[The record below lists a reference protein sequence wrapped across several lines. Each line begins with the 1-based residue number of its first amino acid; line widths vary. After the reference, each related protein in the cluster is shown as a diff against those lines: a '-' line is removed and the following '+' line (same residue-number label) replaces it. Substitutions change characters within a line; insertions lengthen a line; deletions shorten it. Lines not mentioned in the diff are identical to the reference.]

1 MSEERDG
8 GDRPRGAPPGNT
20 PGASFED
27 RLGAARRRQGLAPP
41 QQDADGGNPGV
52 GLSPSQ
58 GNALGV
64 GLRVGVELVSALA
77 VAVAI
82 GWYLDEWL
90 GTRPF
95 LLMLFVMLGGGA
107 GVANVWRLV
116 APPPKRPD
124 KREPPLGGD

>member
-8 GDRPRGAPPGNT
+8 ADRLRDTTAGQPAD
-20 PGASFED
+20 ASFEK
-27 RLGAARRRQGLAPP
+27 RLSAARRKQGLEAPRP
-41 QQDADGGNPGV
+41 DEAQPGV

-58 GNALGV
+58 GNALGM
-64 GLRVGVELVSALA
+64 GMRVGVELVSALA

-82 GWYLDEWL
+82 GWFLDGWL

-95 LLMLFVMLGGGA
+95 LLVLFFVLGGAA

-116 APPPKRPD
+116 SPRKTPPP
-124 KREPPLGGD
+124 GA

>member
-8 GDRPRGAPPGNT
+8 GERPRGEPPGQAPIPGQPRGAP
-20 PGASFED
+20 FED
-27 RLGAARRRQGLAPP
+27 RLDAARRRQGLEPRR
-41 QQDADGGNPGV
+41 QGEDGGNSAP

-58 GNALGV
+58 GSALGM

-82 GWYLDEWL
+82 GWFLDGWL

-95 LLMLFVMLGGGA
+95 LLMLFIVLGGAA

-116 APPPKRPD
+116 KPQPPGR
-124 KREPPLGGD
+124 

>member
-8 GDRPRGAPPGNT
+8 GDRT
-20 PGASFED
+20 PGAPQKGSFED
-27 RLGAARRRQGLAPP
+27 RLGTARRRQGLDPP
-41 QQDADGGNPGV
+41 RQGEPGSSGV

-58 GNALGV
+58 GGPVGGNALGI

-82 GWYLDEWL
+82 GWYLDKWL

-95 LLMLFVMLGGGA
+95 LLMLFFVLGGAA

-116 APPPKRPD
+116 SPKPPRT
-124 KREPPLGGD
+124 

>member
-8 GDRPRGAPPGNT
+8 IDRPRDVPAGNPGRT
-20 PGASFED
+20 TSFED
-27 RLGAARRRQGLAPP
+27 RLHAARRKQGLAAPRQGEEP
-41 QQDADGGNPGV
+41 EGRGV

-58 GNALGV
+58 GSALGM
-64 GLRVGVELVSALA
+64 GMRVGVELVSALA

-82 GWYLDEWL
+82 GWFLDVWL

-95 LLMLFVMLGGGA
+95 LLILFFLLGGAA

-116 APPPKRPD
+116 SPPTKPPGRPD
-124 KREPPLGGD
+124 KT

>member
-8 GDRPRGAPPGNT
+8 GDRPRGELGHKPD
-20 PGASFED
+20 ASFED
-27 RLGAARRRQGLAPP
+27 RLGAARRRQGLEA
-41 QQDADGGNPGV
+41 AGGDSGR

-82 GWYLDEWL
+82 GWFLDKWL
-90 GTRPF
+90 GTKPF
-95 LLMLFVMLGGGA
+95 LLMLFVVLGGGA

-116 APPPKRPD
+116 APPK
-124 KREPPLGGD
+124 PPPRRDVP

>member
-8 GDRPRGAPPGNT
+8 ADRPRDRTAPHSAAP
-20 PGASFED
+20 SFED
-27 RLGAARRRQGLAPP
+27 RLATARRRQGLEAPREG
-41 QQDADGGNPGV
+41 DASGASGV

-58 GNALGV
+58 GNALGM
-64 GLRVGVELVSALA
+64 GMRVGIELVSALA

-82 GWYLDEWL
+82 GWFLDEWL

-95 LLMLFVMLGGGA
+95 LLMLFFVLGGAA

-116 APPPKRPD
+116 SPPRKAP
-124 KREPPLGGD
+124 GG

>member
-1 MSEERDG
+1 MSKERDG
-8 GDRPRGAPPGNT
+8 IDRPHGAPGGESPENA
-20 PGASFED
+20 PFQD
-27 RLGAARRRQGLAPP
+27 RLAAARRRQGLAPHGEDDKEGTP
-41 QQDADGGNPGV
+41 SGT

-64 GLRVGVELVSALA
+64 GMRVGVELVSALV

-82 GWYLDEWL
+82 GWGLDAWL

-95 LLMLFVMLGGGA
+95 LLILFFVLGGAA

-116 APPPKRPD
+116 SPPKRPGAG
-124 KREPPLGGD
+124 RNG

>member
-8 GDRPRGAPPGNT
+8 ADRLRDTTSGKPAD
-20 PGASFED
+20 ASFED
-27 RLGAARRRQGLAPP
+27 RLSAARRKQGLEAPRQGEA
-41 QQDADGGNPGV
+41 QPGL

-58 GNALGV
+58 GNALGM
-64 GLRVGVELVSALA
+64 GMRVGIELVSALA

-82 GWYLDEWL
+82 GWFLDGWL

-95 LLMLFVMLGGGA
+95 LLMLFFVLGGAA

-116 APPPKRPD
+116 SPPRKT
-124 KREPPLGGD
+124 PPGQ

>member
-8 GDRPRGAPPGNT
+8 GDRPHSAPPG
-20 PGASFED
+20 GSSGGSFED
-27 RLGAARRRQGLAPP
+27 RLGAARRKQGLEPPRQGE
-41 QQDADGGNPGV
+41 DGASPIPS
-52 GLSPSQ
+52 LSPSQ
-58 GNALGV
+58 GNAMGV

-82 GWYLDEWL
+82 GWYLDGWL

-95 LLMLFVMLGGGA
+95 LLMLFVVLGGAA

-116 APPPKRPD
+116 GPPK
-124 KREPPLGGD
+124 PPRR

>member
-8 GDRPRGAPPGNT
+8 GDRPRGT
-20 PGASFED
+20 PGQPPDASFED
-27 RLGAARRRQGLAPP
+27 RLGAARRRQGLEAAGE
-41 QQDADGGNPGV
+41 DSGR

-58 GNALGV
+58 GNALGM

-82 GWYLDEWL
+82 GWYLDKWL
-90 GTRPF
+90 GTKPF
-95 LLMLFVMLGGGA
+95 LLMLFVVLGGGA

-116 APPPKRPD
+116 SPPRSPRDRPP
-124 KREPPLGGD
+124 RERDVP

>member
-8 GDRPRGAPPGNT
+8 GDRPRSGTTGDPSGGT
-20 PGASFED
+20 PFED
-27 RLGAARRRQGLAPP
+27 RLEAARRRQGLTPRRQGEDGAAP
-41 QQDADGGNPGV
+41 GT

-58 GNALGV
+58 GSTLGM

-82 GWYLDEWL
+82 GWYLDGWL

-95 LLMLFVMLGGGA
+95 LLMLFVVLGGAA

-116 APPPKRPD
+116 SPGKPPR
-124 KREPPLGGD
+124 

>member
-8 GDRPRGAPPGNT
+8 GDRPRGTPGNL
-20 PGASFED
+20 PGGSFED
-27 RLGAARRRQGLAPP
+27 RLDAARRKQGLTP
-41 QQDADGGNPGV
+41 GGDSGA

-58 GNALGV
+58 GNALGM

-82 GWYLDEWL
+82 GWYLDKWL
-90 GTRPF
+90 GTKPF
-95 LLMLFVMLGGGA
+95 LLMLFVVLGGGA

-116 APPPKRPD
+116 APPKSPR
-124 KREPPLGGD
+124 RQEPPGSGGG